1 MSENQGFGINELEVG
16 QSAEIERRVDDE
28 LIEKF
33 AEVSGDYNPL
43 HMDEAFAAKTPFRGR
58 IAHGALVASFVSCVL
73 GNELPGPGAIFQS
86 MKIRFQ
92 HPVRP
97 GETVFTRATVAEI
110 DVRSRQV
117 KMVCECRVNGEIV
130 MTADAEVMV
139 RKRRKPANSDE
150 QAG

>member
-16 QSAEIERRVDDE
+16 QSAEIERQVDDN
-28 LIEKF
+28 LIAKF
-33 AEVSGDYNPL
+33 AEVSGDFNPL

-92 HPVRP
+92 KPVRP
-97 GETVFTRATVAEI
+97 GDTVYTRATVAEI
-110 DVRSRQV
+110 DIRSRLV
-117 KMVCECRVNGEIV
+117 KMACECRVNGDVV
-130 MTADAEVMV
+130 MEADAEVMV
-139 RKRRKPANSDE
+139 RKRRKSSDTD
-150 QAG
+150 A